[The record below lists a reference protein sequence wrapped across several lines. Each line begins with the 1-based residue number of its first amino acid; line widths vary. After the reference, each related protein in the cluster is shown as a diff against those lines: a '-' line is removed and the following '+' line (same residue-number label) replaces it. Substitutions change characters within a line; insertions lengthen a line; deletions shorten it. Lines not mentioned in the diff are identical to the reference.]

1 MILPS
6 RSLRTPSAALA
17 LRRRFRPVT
26 LLAFGALLF
35 GPACACDE
43 IPDPDP
49 DGNVLVSDA
58 RVDGGADLGPMD
70 TGMDAATDA
79 TVDDG
84 GPDAAPDADLL
95 DGGDDD
101 AGQDAGT
108 ICDEAPVATFTA
120 TEAVAALGTHQ
131 GMIIEVT
138 GTATAA
144 AINCTDRACLP
155 EMPCC
160 NACVGGVSVDQEVLL
175 GPSPCLSFAPG
186 CSGDECG
193 LVCRPATLGIQQRFR
208 GQLRDDNG
216 QAVLEL
222 HQVLP

>member
-1 MILPS
+1 MPK
-6 RSLRTPSAALA
+6 PSAPAARPQLASPLPLLA
-17 LRRRFRPVT
+17 L
-26 LLAFGALLF
+26 ALLF
-35 GPACACDE
+35 GDACACDE

-58 RVDGGADLGPMD
+58 RVDGGADLGPLEA
-70 TGMDAATDA
+70 GMDSGADG

-84 GPDAAPDADLL
+84 GPDGAPDADPI
-95 DGGDDD
+95 DAADED
-101 AGQDAGT
+101 AGLDAGT
-108 ICDEAPVATFTA
+108 ICDEAPVASFTA
-120 TEAVAALGTHQ
+120 TQAVAALSTHR
-131 GMIIEVT
+131 GRVIEVI

-144 AINCTDRACLP
+144 AINCTDRACP
-155 EMPCC
+155 PQTPCC
-160 NACVGGVSVDQEVLL
+160 NACVGGVSVDQQVLL

-193 LVCRPATLGIQQRFR
+193 LVCRPATFGIQQRFW
-208 GQLRDDNG
+208 GQLQDDNG

>member
-1 MILPS
+1 
-6 RSLRTPSAALA
+6 LRNSSKPAARPPRRPP
-17 LRRRFRPVT
+17 LR
-26 LLAFGALLF
+26 LLAFLALSL

-58 RVDGGADLGPMD
+58 RVDGGADLGPVD
-70 TGMDAATDA
+70 LGLDAGADA
-79 TVDDG
+79 DLEDG
-84 GPDAAPDADLL
+84 GPDAAPDADDF
-95 DGGDDD
+95 DGGDED
-101 AGQDAGT
+101 AGPDAGSV
-108 ICDEAPVATFTA
+108 CDEEPVATFTA
-120 TEAVAALGTHQ
+120 TQAVAALSTHQ
-131 GMIIEVT
+131 GMIVEIT

-144 AINCTDRACLP
+144 AINCGGRACPP

-160 NACVGGVSVDQEVLL
+160 NTCVATVSVDQQVWL
-175 GPSPCLSFAPG
+175 GPSACLSFAPG

-193 LVCRPATLGIQQRFR
+193 LVCRPATLGIRQRFW

>member
-1 MILPS
+1 ML
-6 RSLRTPSAALA
+6 TPSAAIT
-17 LRRRFRPVT
+17 LRRRLRALT

-58 RVDGGADLGPMD
+58 RVDGGSDLGASD
-70 TGMDAATDA
+70 LGMDAAADA
-79 TVDDG
+79 TVEDG
-84 GPDAAPDADLL
+84 GADAALDADLL
-95 DGGDDD
+95 DGGDTD
-101 AGQDAGT
+101 ANLDAGT
-108 ICDEAPVATFTA
+108 VCDEAPVASFTA
-120 TEAVAALGTHQ
+120 TQAVAALSTHQ

-144 AINCTDRACLP
+144 AINCTDRACP
-155 EMPCC
+155 PQMPCC
-160 NACVGGVSVDQEVLL
+160 NACVGGVSVDQQVLL

-193 LVCRPATLGIQQRFR
+193 LVCRPATLGIPQRFW

-216 QAVLEL
+216 QAVLDL
-222 HQVLP
+222 HQVRP